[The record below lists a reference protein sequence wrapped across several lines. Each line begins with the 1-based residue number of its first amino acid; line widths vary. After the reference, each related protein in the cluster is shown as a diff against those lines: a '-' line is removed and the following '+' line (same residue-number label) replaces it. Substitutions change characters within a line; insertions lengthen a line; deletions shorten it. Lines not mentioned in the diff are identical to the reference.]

1 MSSRSPARPASREPE
16 PARAAP
22 SRTQIRGKIVLGG
35 FPEDVEVEVEV
46 EVVAHEPVA
55 PAGWG
60 VVTSKVTGVGQALLV
75 TNLTVSLTVRSVL
88 DLTLSAP
95 LRIEPA
101 RAVVRTV
108 TTTLT
113 VTTAPGASVGVV

>member
-35 FPEDVEVEVEV
+35 FPEDVEVEV